1 MTQRATDEKAKLRR
15 KLTEDAIRAAK
26 ESRWEDAVRINRTL
40 LESIPDDVDSHNRL
54 GKALSELGQYA
65 EARAEYETA
74 MRLDPTNA
82 IARKN
87 AHRLAQVKEASAS
100 GPVAGDRI
108 DPRFFVEETGKTGVT
123 TLQNKAPIEVL
134 ARAAAGE
141 PVSLRIEERHLVV
154 VSSRGEALGQI
165 EPKMALRLI
174 ELINGGNRYEAAILS
189 LTDNQL
195 RIIIRES
202 YQHPSQVGR
211 ISFIPQETERVRAYI
226 RLSRQEDEDDE
237 LAEESDYDRDSWEE
251 DGESAG
257 EELPFADD
265 DSDSD
270 MQDEDDY
277 R

>member
-15 KLTEDAIRAAK
+15 KLTEDAIRAAM